1 MKEYLFRVADFLLA
15 VRLSDGREPGLLL
28 PSFEPFRTEDPAV
41 EERLLTCE
49 VRPLDASVS
58 LPLSGSLLEESLND
72 MGIVRLHARS
82 EGYVV
87 TLSPPGGAVHVMEAN
102 RNFSEVRIG
111 LRFGEREAGSILGS
125 LLRIAYSQ
133 AILYHEAISIHASAV
148 FHEGFSYLFMGR
160 SGTGKSTHS
169 SLWIRHIP
177 GTELLNDDNPTVRI
191 RNGRAWAYGTPWSGK
206 TPCYR
211 PLAFPI
217 GGMVRL
223 SQAREN
229 RFRHQEGADAFVAL
243 YPGCSAICQDPELR
257 SRLYDTV
264 IRLAE
269 TVPVGLLACRP
280 DRDAAL
286 LCCEALCE
294 VRRNAEFTT
303 LTNV

>member
-15 VRLSDGREPGLLL
+15 VRFPDGCEPALLL
-28 PSFEPFRTEDPAV
+28 PSFGPFRVTDPAAG
-41 EERLLTCE
+41 ELLLTCE
-49 VRPLDASVS
+49 VRPLDTTAP
-58 LPLSGSLLEESLND
+58 LPLSGPLLEESLND
-72 MGIVRLHARS
+72 MGVVRLHARS

-87 TLSPPGGAVHVMEAN
+87 TLSPPGGAVHVMESN
-102 RNFSEVRIG
+102 SRFSEVRIG

-148 FHEGFSYLFMGR
+148 FREGLAYLFMGR

-191 RNGRAWAYGTPWSGK
+191 RKGMAWAYGTPWSGK
-206 TPCYR
+206 THCYR

-223 SQAREN
+223 TQAPEN
-229 RFRHQEGADAFVAL
+229 RFRYQEGADAFVAL

-269 TVPVGLLACRP
+269 AAPVGLLACRP

-294 VRRNAEFTT
+294 VRRNAELTT

>member
-1 MKEYLFRVADFLLA
+1 MNEFLFRVADFLLA
-15 VRLSDGREPGLLL
+15 VRLPSGWDADFLL
-28 PSFEPFRTEDPAV
+28 PSFGPFRVEASAG
-41 EERLLTCE
+41 EERLLTCD
-49 VRPLDASVS
+49 VRPIDTLVAV
-58 LPLSGSLLEESLND
+58 PTSGALLEESFND
-72 MGIVRLHARS
+72 MGVVRLYARS
-82 EGYVV
+82 GAYAV
-87 TLSPPGGAVHVMEAN
+87 TLSPPGEAVHIMEADP
-102 RNFSEVRIG
+102 RFSEVRIG
-111 LRFGEREAGSILGS
+111 LRFDARGAGFVLGS

-133 AILYHEAISIHASAV
+133 AILYHEAVSIHASAV
-148 FHEGFSYLFMGR
+148 FREGLSFLFMGR

-177 GTELLNDDNPTVRI
+177 GTELLNDDNPTIRI
-191 RNGRAWAYGTPWSGK
+191 RDGRAWAYGTPWSGK

-211 PLAFPI
+211 LSAFPV

-223 SQAREN
+223 TQASEN

-269 TVPVGLLACRP
+269 TTLVGVLACRP

-286 LCCEALCE
+286 LCYESLRA
-294 VRRNAEFTT
+294 VR
-303 LTNV
+303 